1 MQKQD
6 IDKLKIAIQEIE
18 LKQNII
24 YLIDRF
30 LSNMEDSKVLDLC
43 SQWGSAPTSSV
54 LSNFNDIKISRYS
67 VYNLIGK
74 EIEEL
79 LKRKL
84 VMLRR
89 EIEDVNVEDLMR

>member
-6 IDKLKIAIQEIE
+6 IDKLKMTIQEIE

-24 YLIDRF
+24 TLIDRF

-43 SQWGSAPTSSV
+43 SQWGSAQTSSV
-54 LSNFNDIKISRYS
+54 LSNFNDIKISRYG

-74 EIEEL
+74 EVEEL
-79 LKRKL
+79 LKEKLTRLRK
-84 VMLRR
+84 
-89 EIEDVNVEDLMR
+89 EIENIKIEDLLK